1 MERNL
6 PAGAMVLEENG
17 HWHLLPGRKVCR
29 KLNSSVT
36 PLSYLC
42 RSFHWPDT
50 NRSQRNMKTR
60 WFSRSIGVNH
70 WGPQTEWRWVE
81 GHSRGTDKDSPVHQ
95 ERQFNSAKWL
105 VETNDTGKSPEVH
118 IEEFPLDVAIRWPLT
133 TLEASLE
140 LVIES

>member
-1 MERNL
+1 
-6 PAGAMVLEENG
+6 
-17 HWHLLPGRKVCR
+17 
-29 KLNSSVT
+29 
-36 PLSYLC
+36 
-42 RSFHWPDT
+42 
-50 NRSQRNMKTR
+50 MKTR

-70 WGPQTEWRWVE
+70 LGPQTEWRWVE